1 MVVFR
6 ILSSTIK
13 SGKASLKR
21 FQPTTSSFRGCQ
33 SKSTTMA
40 TANKILLTVDDIGI
54 VKYKPQTPE
63 TARRTSELLQEN
75 HEKHHTY
82 FNTRGFHNHIVHGIL
97 TLYGLGAPTSV
108 IETHYK
114 LNASYQR
121 PLNLPYTINL
131 PVPDLKN
138 PEVFK
143 RSLGDEKNYAFFLE
157 FFKKEIEEKG
167 WEDVLLEYM
176 FVEGER
182 GDDLLGRMFETIFH
196 PLIHLGFGIEFHQP
210 AIIAEALAQACVHP
224 THTGAYLLSVERALR
239 TSPSPQE
246 SPKTI
251 KEILNLIHNDKK
263 LSTAANKK
271 SENLLF
277 DGVLTHAREEMIS
290 YAKLYNTPP
299 DSIPSLTHAMI
310 QNSIYLSATPAPAP
324 YDPIKID
331 FLLMHCATVSI
342 LFPSLLSLPFL
353 TPSMAARLL
362 NFKVWSDFFLYA
374 TRNAPRLVESELES
388 YVPRA
393 WKDGRQTGNGDGTED
408 GDGDGD
414 GWTGVWERLFK
425 YQEKGDDGHAVKLG
439 RAVRY
444 GEMIGKGD
452 NSDATKSNGYGNGNR
467 EGEEEELLKGDMWL
481 RFGHRVIDS
490 AEDAGSE
497 APWIRP
503 DM

>member
-1 MVVFR
+1 
-6 ILSSTIK
+6 
-13 SGKASLKR
+13 
-21 FQPTTSSFRGCQ
+21 
-33 SKSTTMA
+33 MA

-82 FNTRGFHNHIVHGIL
+82 FNSSRGFHNHIVHGIL

-114 LNASYQR
+114 LNAPYQR

-138 PEVFK
+138 PEVFRK
-143 RSLGDEKNYAFFLE
+143 SLGDEKNYAFFLE

-167 WEDVLLEYM
+167 WENVLLEYM
-176 FVEGER
+176 FAEGER
-182 GDDLLGRMFETIFH
+182 GDDMFGRMFESIFH
-196 PLIHLGFGIEFHQP
+196 PIIHLGFGIEFHQP

-224 THTGAYLLSVERALR
+224 THTGEYLLSVERALQS
-239 TSPSPQE
+239 SPS
-246 SPKTI
+246 SKAAPKKI
-251 KEILNLIHNDKK
+251 KEILNMIHNDKK
-263 LSTAANKK
+263 LSVAADKK
-271 SENLLF
+271 SEDLLR

-299 DSIPSLTHAMI
+299 DAIPSLTHAMI

-342 LFPSLLSLPFL
+342 LFPTLLSLTFL
-353 TPSMAARLL
+353 TPFMAVRLV
-362 NFKVWSDFFLYA
+362 NFKVWSDLFLYA
-374 TRNAPRLVESELES
+374 TRNAPRLAENEMES
-388 YVPRA
+388 YDPRA
-393 WKDGRQTGNGDGTED
+393 WKDGGENEN
-408 GDGDGD
+408 GD

-444 GEMIGKGD
+444 GEMIAKGD
-452 NSDATKSNGYGNGNR
+452 KSAVTKGDGTVNGHG
-467 EGEEEELLKGDMWL
+467 EGEELLKGDMWL

-503 DM
+503 NM